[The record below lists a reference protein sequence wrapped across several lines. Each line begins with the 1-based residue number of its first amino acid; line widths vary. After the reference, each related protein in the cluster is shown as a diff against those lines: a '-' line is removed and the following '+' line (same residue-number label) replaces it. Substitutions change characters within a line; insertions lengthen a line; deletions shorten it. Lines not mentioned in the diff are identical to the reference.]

1 MPNYNAEI
9 LYTTVT
15 TKINSRFFDFPQG
28 SSGGN
33 GSNKF
38 QPRVENPNSGT
49 VVMDEL
55 TVNENFDFFLAAQ
68 RVTEGTCT
76 PTHYQIVHNT
86 SKISIEDFSQFTYE
100 QCFNY
105 YNWTGA
111 VKVPATMQCANK
123 LAKLVGESIQSNVT

>member
-1 MPNYNAEI
+1 
-9 LYTTVT
+9 
-15 TKINSRFFDFPQG
+15 
-28 SSGGN
+28 
-33 GSNKF
+33 
-38 QPRVENPNSGT
+38 
-49 VVMDEL
+49 MDEL

>member
-1 MPNYNAEI
+1 M
-9 LYTTVT
+9 YTTVT